1 LVKYSSSRRRPVVTA
16 DGDGI
21 ANHVGTLLLAEVA
34 DRTGLTDGF
43 SRALRPGRQR
53 RSAHDPG
60 VVARD
65 VAVMLADGGDCVS
78 DLAALRGQ
86 QALFGKVASNATAWR
101 VLGQLAPE
109 RLAGL
114 RAARAQ
120 AREHVWEVGG
130 APKGTLILDFD
141 STLVDAHSE
150 KERAAGTYKGGFG
163 FHPLVCYLDGGSD
176 RGPEPLAGMLRP
188 GSASPD
194 DAADHLALLEE
205 AVAQIPASW
214 RGRERPKL
222 ARSDSAAA
230 SHDFVDALRDRGIEF
245 SIGFPIRSWVRQA
258 ILDMPKSAWIPALT
272 QDGDEREGA
281 EVCEL
286 HTLDLSGWP
295 TGTRAICR
303 RERAHPGAQLRLWED
318 EGLRHQVFITD
329 QQDADIA
336 VLEARHRCRAHVEDG
351 IRCAKDTGLTN
362 LPSAAFAFNQVWLDL
377 VLTAQCLTAWMQA
390 LCLRGQARRWEPK
403 RLRHRLFHTAA
414 RVVRTGRR
422 VILRLQQS
430 WPWATDLARAFT
442 RLRTVPQAP

>member
-1 LVKYSSSRRRPVVTA
+1 
-16 DGDGI
+16 
-21 ANHVGTLLLAEVA
+21 
-34 DRTGLTDGF
+34 
-43 SRALRPGRQR
+43 
-53 RSAHDPG
+53 
-60 VVARD
+60 
-65 VAVMLADGGDCVS
+65 MLADGGDCVS

-120 AREHVWEVGG
+120 AR
-130 APKGTLILDFD
+130 
-141 STLVDAHSE
+141 
-150 KERAAGTYKGGFG
+150 
-163 FHPLVCYLDGGSD
+163 
-176 RGPEPLAGMLRP
+176 
-188 GSASPD
+188 
-194 DAADHLALLEE
+194 
-205 AVAQIPASW
+205 
-214 RGRERPKL
+214 
-222 ARSDSAAA
+222 
-230 SHDFVDALRDRGIEF
+230 
-245 SIGFPIRSWVRQA
+245 
-258 ILDMPKSAWIPALT
+258 
-272 QDGDEREGA
+272 
-281 EVCEL
+281 
-286 HTLDLSGWP
+286 P
-295 TGTRAICR
+295 TSTRAICR

-351 IRCAKDTGLTN
+351 IRCAKDTGLTT